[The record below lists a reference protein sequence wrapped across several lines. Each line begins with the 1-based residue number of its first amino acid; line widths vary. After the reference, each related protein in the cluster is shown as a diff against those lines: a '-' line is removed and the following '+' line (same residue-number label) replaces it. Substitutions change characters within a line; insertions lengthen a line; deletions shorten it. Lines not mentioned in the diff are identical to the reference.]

1 MHVILI
7 NSAAIWSTPGD
18 LYPLGFSLVT
28 YHP

>member
-18 LYPLGFSLVT
+18 
-28 YHP
+28 